1 MLLLGSGIVG
11 GASLAWAVVFLLW
24 GNWLAAGFETFAVG
38 ANLFTA
44 RLVRQGRVRAASR
57 LLIAVMYVLVCIY
70 ATVLDI
76 PTAAVPRS
84 MHEFLLAL
92 GVIACLLL
100 RDERPGLR
108 HGVPLLCFLTF
119 AALGASDFSVHTAFG
134 LPDDLRARGNWVNH
148 AMVAVLVYSAL
159 HVLQTDVAERNG
171 LENELRDAL
180 VHGDLLLHYQPQVGT
195 GDHIIGAEALVRWN
209 HPRRG
214 MVPPGEFIPLAERC
228 GLMEPLGDWVL
239 RTACAQLATWQ
250 QRPESAKLA
259 LSVNVSAVQFA
270 QPDFVAR
277 VLGRVEQSGIDP
289 SRLKLELTESML
301 AEDVDDIIAK
311 MKALKTRGIGFSLD
325 DFGTGFS
332 SLNYLRR
339 LPLDQLKIDQSFVR
353 NMLQSDSD
361 AAIAQ
366 TVVTLG
372 RSLGLAV
379 IAEGVETPEQRQALA
394 AIGCSTYQGYLF
406 GRPVPI
412 ADFDRLVTGG
422 LARCPMPAEAPMAD
436 RDTNASDLALGSLA

>member
-11 GASLAWAVVFLLW
+11 GASLAWAVVFLAW
-24 GNWLAAGFETFAVG
+24 GNWVAAGFEAFAVG
-38 ANLFTA
+38 ANILTVA
-44 RLVRQGRVRAASR
+44 LVRQGRMHAASR

-76 PTAAVPRS
+76 PTAQVPRS

-92 GVIACLLL
+92 GVIACLLM
-100 RDERPGLR
+100 RDEGPGLR

-159 HVLQTDVAERNG
+159 HVLQTDVAERNA
-171 LENELRDAL
+171 LEHELRDAL
-180 VHGDLLLHYQPQVGT
+180 VQGDLLLHFQPQVT
-195 GDHIIGAEALVRWN
+195 SGDRVIGAEALVRWN

-214 MVPPGEFIPLAERC
+214 MVAPGEFIPLAERC

-239 RTACAQLATWQ
+239 RTACNQLATWQ
-250 QRPESAKLA
+250 QRRETAALMLA
-259 LSVNVSAVQFA
+259 VNVSAVQFA

-277 VLGRVEQSGIDP
+277 VLARVEQAGIDP

-301 AEDVDDIIAK
+301 AEDVEDLIAK
-311 MKALKTRGIGFSLD
+311 MTALKARGIGFSLD

-353 NMLQSDSD
+353 NMLQSTSD

-366 TVVTLG
+366 TVITLG
-372 RSLGLAV
+372 RSLGLTV

-394 AIGCSTYQGYLF
+394 DIGCNTYQGYLF
-406 GRPVPI
+406 SRPVPI
-412 ADFDRLVTGG
+412 ADFDRLVAGSMASWTMAAGAAMVG
-422 LARCPMPAEAPMAD
+422 LD
-436 RDTNASDLALGSLA
+436 IASGLALGNPA